1 MQPKCE
7 CGADQVPGR
16 TITESEYITIRDEHV
31 STGAVRSAS
40 AFFNIATGLGI
51 AVVPDPDPE
60 PTNADRI
67 IALMGMAPANLNRRE
82 LAKWL
87 DSRGV
92 KVPGGDDE

>member
-1 MQPKCE
+1 MIPLIIT
-7 CGADQVPGR
+7 AALVPA
-16 TITESEYITIRDEHV
+16 
-31 STGAVRSAS
+31 AVVA
-40 AFFNIATGLGI
+40 AGLGI

-60 PTNADRI
+60 PTNAERI

-92 KVPGGDDE
+92 KAPGGDDE